1 MNDKADLSPP
11 ENRFRGRLVRKALWV
26 IIPTFLLPVI
36 SAFIGGQLFP
46 RLYPTGEVF
55 ALILILF
62 ICGLIISILF
72 DWFLTRQIIQPLQ
85 QITETVSY
93 ISRGDFQK
101 QADEKRKDEIGL
113 LAYSVNQIGKNLSD
127 HYNNLE
133 NQVRNGTEF
142 IQTAAEIGE
151 KALSIQDIDE
161 ILQTTVSLIVENF
174 FHFHAAIFI
183 IDKKKSKAV
192 LRAIHGRA
200 STNPDCND
208 YRVPIDSESIIGW
221 TAKYNQTR
229 IVIDI
234 NRDPL
239 YKAFP
244 GLPDTKS
251 EIAIP
256 ISTYGQV
263 LGVLGVQDAAYDAFG
278 EEEITTLQLIANQL
292 AAAIQIRFPTGIDSI
307 DPETTLHLYKASH
320 TISTA
325 QTAEDVFDNL
335 KSALLQ
341 LPYAAALFTAE
352 GNLFYNLLIT
362 NPMGHIIQNESL
374 LKLTLPSTAIME
386 GIPATT
392 PVLLAD
398 PAQMALMPDPLIEV
412 CQNLNYKFLIM
423 FPILVN
429 QKLSGLLFMGAT
441 RQEVLSYN
449 DLELLTNLVEITTTS
464 LEKVNALQAIAERI
478 TELQTLKS
486 VSQSIST
493 EADLN
498 TLYDI
503 IHYQVVQ
510 LMGKVNFLIALYD
523 ENNGTIEI
531 PYMEEDDEIV
541 AVPPFPLGEGLTSII
556 IRTRKPLLI
565 VEDTI
570 NRGRELGAIVT
581 GDKPALSWLGVPMIL
596 QGDII
601 GAIVVQDLEKEYRF
615 DEDDMRLLTTLAA
628 QVAIAINSTRL
639 IEISEVRAARDQ
651 HLFDITN
658 KIRHAVNI
666 QDVVE
671 TTAEELSKALNIRKA
686 QINITLEPESQKPID
701 RNQMKDF
708 E

>member
-1 MNDKADLSPP
+1 
-11 ENRFRGRLVRKALWV
+11 
-26 IIPTFLLPVI
+26 
-36 SAFIGGQLFP
+36 
-46 RLYPTGEVF
+46 
-55 ALILILF
+55 
-62 ICGLIISILF
+62 
-72 DWFLTRQIIQPLQ
+72 
-85 QITETVSY
+85 
-93 ISRGDFQK
+93 
-101 QADEKRKDEIGL
+101 
-113 LAYSVNQIGKNLSD
+113 
-127 HYNNLE
+127 
-133 NQVRNGTEF
+133 
-142 IQTAAEIGE
+142 
-151 KALSIQDIDE
+151 
-161 ILQTTVSLIVENF
+161 
-174 FHFHAAIFI
+174 
-183 IDKKKSKAV
+183 
-192 LRAIHGRA
+192 
-200 STNPDCND
+200 
-208 YRVPIDSESIIGW
+208 
-221 TAKYNQTR
+221 
-229 IVIDI
+229 
-234 NRDPL
+234 
-239 YKAFP
+239 
-244 GLPDTKS
+244 
-251 EIAIP
+251 
-256 ISTYGQV
+256 
-263 LGVLGVQDAAYDAFG
+263 
-278 EEEITTLQLIANQL
+278 
-292 AAAIQIRFPTGIDSI
+292 
-307 DPETTLHLYKASH
+307 
-320 TISTA
+320 
-325 QTAEDVFDNL
+325 
-335 KSALLQ
+335 
-341 LPYAAALFTAE
+341 
-352 GNLFYNLLIT
+352 
-362 NPMGHIIQNESL
+362 
-374 LKLTLPSTAIME
+374 
-386 GIPATT
+386 
-392 PVLLAD
+392 
-398 PAQMALMPDPLIEV
+398 
-412 CQNLNYKFLIM
+412 
-423 FPILVN
+423 
-429 QKLSGLLFMGAT
+429 MGAT

-503 IHYQVVQ
+503 IHHQVVQ

-523 ENNGTIEI
+523 EINGTIEI

-651 HLFDITN
+651 RLFDITN